1 MQDIFISFIFTFYN
15 LIFLTPRGGSQGCG
29 ELIKLL
35 TDYFFE
41 MSVRQYVSV
50 KNGRDQYS
58 LKKLYL
64 CRSCPDF
71 LTNENCLCFEKY
83 SAMHKLHI
91 VWQSIMLGK
100 KTTQHGRWV
109 EIKALITT
117 TKTLEV
123 HQPNL

>member
-1 MQDIFISFIFTFYN
+1 MLS
-15 LIFLTPRGGSQGCG
+15 
-29 ELIKLL
+29 
-35 TDYFFE
+35 
-41 MSVRQYVSV
+41 
-50 KNGRDQYS
+50 
-58 LKKLYL
+58 KKTNL

-71 LTNENCLCFEKY
+71 LTNENCLCLEKY

-117 TKTLEV
+117 TKSLEV
-123 HQPNL
+123 ISQTCNDISADSSAIK

>member
-29 ELIKLL
+29 EFIKLL

-58 LKKLYL
+58 LKKTILVQEL
-64 CRSCPDF
+64 S
-71 LTNENCLCFEKY
+71 
-83 SAMHKLHI
+83 
-91 VWQSIMLGK
+91 
-100 KTTQHGRWV
+100 
-109 EIKALITT
+109 
-117 TKTLEV
+117 
-123 HQPNL
+123 